1 MPAAVSENRR
11 ERVKVKLQLSVPT
24 QTIATETHV
33 SLRSVQRFSK
43 NLVDYGSTRAPK
55 KDVQGRP
62 RKITPEMER
71 VCSFYTF
78 LQFWKTDQKRRY

>member
-1 MPAAVSENRR
+1 MPPAIPEHRR
-11 ERVKVKLQLSVPT
+11 ERVKVKLQLSMKT
-24 QTIATETHV
+24 QKISTETHV

-71 VCSFYTF
+71 VCSFYTH
-78 LQFWKTDQKRRY
+78 